1 MDALIADPTS
11 PEPPFI
17 QKVRL
22 TLQHLISTNEIN
34 DIMANT
40 QTKSSSFYAQVL
52 DLAPGESCSRVRAV
66 DPTTSVERL
75 PEELPE
81 IKQQLRNACTPA
93 VTNAKEKTGGTYS
106 IEVGEVVM
114 PKGRMYVLAV
124 VTRNHE

>member
-22 TLQHLISTNEIN
+22 TLQHLISTNEIT
-34 DIMANT
+34 DSMANA
-40 QTKSSSFYAQVL
+40 QTKSSSFYAQVF
-52 DLAPGESCSRVRAV
+52 DLTPGESCSRVRPV

-81 IKQQLRNACTPA
+81 IKQQLRNAVTPA
-93 VTNAKEKTGGTYS
+93 VTNAREKTGGTYS

>member
-1 MDALIADPTS
+1 MGNEKPASVWRSSLACEFERLLDSIFGPTNS
-11 PEPPFI
+11 N
-17 QKVRL
+17 
-22 TLQHLISTNEIN
+22 H

-40 QTKSSSFYAQVL
+40 QTKSSSFFAQVL
-52 DLAPGESCSRVRAV
+52 DLAPGDSCSRVRPV

>member
-17 QKVRL
+17 QKVRF
-22 TLQHLISTNEIN
+22 TLQHLISTNEIT

-52 DLAPGESCSRVRAV
+52 DLAPGDSCSRVRAV

-75 PEELPE
+75 PDELPE
-81 IKQQLRNACTPA
+81 IKQSLRNAVTPA
-93 VTNAKEKTGGTYS
+93 VTNAREKTGGTYT
-106 IEVGEVVM
+106 IEVGEIVM
-114 PKGRMYVLAV
+114 PKGKMYVVAV
-124 VTRNHE
+124 VTRQPE